1 MLEDRSYMREP
12 EWRPEASRSGISLC
26 LTLILINV
34 ACYILQHTVRGF
46 EETLA
51 LFPQRLQNGNVWEL
65 LSYQFLHGGLFHLLI
80 NCAMIWF
87 AGRQI
92 EEALGKAKFLV
103 LYLVA
108 GIFGGLLQCALSWS
122 GFLPP
127 AGVVGASAG
136 IFGLIA
142 AFAMVYWERELTFL
156 IMFVIP
162 VRMKAKYLLIALAV
176 IGVLGVISKE
186 GGIAHGAHL
195 GGMIWGVLFIL
206 LFIQGGTY
214 SGAEPWWDQLR
225 DRFSSRHRRKVV
237 TIDGGARAYS
247 RGQTKAEEV
256 DEIDFVES
264 EVDPILDKISEK
276 GIQSLTERERKILEQ
291 ARKKMRR

>member
-92 EEALGKAKFLV
+92 EEALGKSKFLV

-225 DRFSSRHRRKVV
+225 DRFSSGHRRKVV
-237 TIDGGARAYS
+237 TIDGGDRAYS
-247 RGQTKAEEV
+247 RGQIKAEEV

>member
-214 SGAEPWWDQLR
+214 SGAESWWDQLR
-225 DRFSSRHRRKVV
+225 DRLSSGHRRKVV

-247 RGQTKAEEV
+247 RGQIKAEEV

>member
-176 IGVLGVISKE
+176 IGVLGVISRE

-225 DRFSSRHRRKVV
+225 DRFSSGHRRKVV

-247 RGQTKAEEV
+247 RGQIKAEEV

>member
-12 EWRPEASRSGISLC
+12 EWRPEAARNGISLC

-225 DRFSSRHRRKVV
+225 DRFSSGHRRKVV

-247 RGQTKAEEV
+247 RGQIKAEEV

-291 ARKKMRR
+291 ARKKMGR

>member
-92 EEALGKAKFLV
+92 EEALGKAKFLA

-108 GIFGGLLQCALSWS
+108 GVFGGLLQCALSWS

-195 GGMIWGVLFIL
+195 GGMIWGCL
-206 LFIQGGTY
+206 LYT
-214 SGAEPWWDQLR
+214 SPSPR
-225 DRFSSRHRRKVV
+225 D
-237 TIDGGARAYS
+237 
-247 RGQTKAEEV
+247 
-256 DEIDFVES
+256 
-264 EVDPILDKISEK
+264 
-276 GIQSLTERERKILEQ
+276 
-291 ARKKMRR
+291 

>member
-247 RGQTKAEEV
+247 RGQIKAEEV

>member
-1 MLEDRSYMREP
+1 MLDDRSYMREP
-12 EWRPEASRSGISLC
+12 DWRPAAARSGISLC
-26 LTLILINV
+26 LTLIIVNV
-34 ACYILQHTVRGF
+34 ICYVLQHTVRGF
-46 EETLA
+46 EGALA
-51 LFPQRLQNGNVWEL
+51 LFPQRLQEGNIWEL

-92 EEALGKAKFLV
+92 EEALGKTKFLT

-108 GIFGGLLQCALSWS
+108 GVFGGLLQCALSWS

-156 IMFVIP
+156 IMFIIP

-176 IGVLGVISKE
+176 IGVLGIISKE

-206 LFIQGGTY
+206 LFVQGGTW
-214 SGAEPWWDQLR
+214 SGAEPWWDRLKERFDSGR
-225 DRFSSRHRRKVV
+225 DRKVV

-247 RGQTKAEEV
+247 RDQGKSLDVA
-256 DEIDFVES
+256 EIDFVES

-276 GIQSLTERERKILEQ
+276 GIQSLSERERKILEQ

>member
-108 GIFGGLLQCALSWS
+108 GVFGGLLQCALSWS

-176 IGVLGVISKE
+176 IGVLGIISKE

-214 SGAEPWWDQLR
+214 SGAEPWWDRLR
-225 DRFSSRHRRKVV
+225 DRFSSANRRKVV

-247 RGQTKAEEV
+247 RGQDKAEEV

>member
-176 IGVLGVISKE
+176 IGVLGVISRE

-225 DRFSSRHRRKVV
+225 DRFSSGHRRKVV

>member
-12 EWRPEASRSGISLC
+12 EWRPEASRSGVSLC

-34 ACYILQHTVRGF
+34 ACYILQHTIRGF
-46 EETLA
+46 EEMLA

-80 NCAMIWF
+80 NCVMIWF

-92 EEALGKAKFLV
+92 EEALGKAKFLA

-108 GIFGGLLQCALSWS
+108 GVFGGLLQCALSWS

-225 DRFSSRHRRKVV
+225 DRFSSGHRRKVV

-247 RGQTKAEEV
+247 RGQIKAEEV

>member
-225 DRFSSRHRRKVV
+225 DRFSSGHRRKVV

-247 RGQTKAEEV
+247 RGQDKAEEV
-256 DEIDFVES
+256 DEIDFLES

>member
-12 EWRPEASRSGISLC
+12 EWRPEAARSGISLC

-92 EEALGKAKFLV
+92 EEALGKAKFLA

-108 GIFGGLLQCALSWS
+108 GVFGGLLQCALSWS

-176 IGVLGVISKE
+176 IGVLGIISKE

-206 LFIQGGTY
+206 LFIQGGIY
-214 SGAEPWWDQLR
+214 SGAEPWWDRLR
-225 DRFSSRHRRKVV
+225 DRFSSGHRRKVV

-247 RGQTKAEEV
+247 RGQIKAEEV

-264 EVDPILDKISEK
+264 EVDPILDKISE
-276 GIQSLTERERKILEQ
+276 ISF
-291 ARKKMRR
+291 

>member
-225 DRFSSRHRRKVV
+225 DRFSSGHRRKVV

-247 RGQTKAEEV
+247 RGQIKAEEV
-256 DEIDFVES
+256 NEIDFVES

>member
-12 EWRPEASRSGISLC
+12 EWRPEAARSGISLC

-92 EEALGKAKFLV
+92 EEALGKAKFLA

-108 GIFGGLLQCALSWS
+108 GVFGGLLQCALSWS

-176 IGVLGVISKE
+176 IGVLGIISKE

-206 LFIQGGTY
+206 LFIQGGIY
-214 SGAEPWWDQLR
+214 SGAEPWWDRLR
-225 DRFSSRHRRKVV
+225 DRFSSGRRRKVV

-247 RGQTKAEEV
+247 RGQEKAEEV
-256 DEIDFVES
+256 DDIDYVES

-276 GIQSLTERERKILEQ
+276 GIHSLTERERVILEQ
-291 ARKKMRR
+291 ARKKMGR

>member
-214 SGAEPWWDQLR
+214 SGAEPLWDQLR
-225 DRFSSRHRRKVV
+225 DRFSSGHRRKVV

-247 RGQTKAEEV
+247 RGQIKAEEV

>member
-92 EEALGKAKFLV
+92 EVALGKAKFLV

-225 DRFSSRHRRKVV
+225 DRFSSGHRRKVV

-247 RGQTKAEEV
+247 RGQIKAEEV

>member
-225 DRFSSRHRRKVV
+225 DSFSSGHRRKVV

-247 RGQTKAEEV
+247 RGQIKAEEV

>member
-1 MLEDRSYMREP
+1 MLEDRPYMREP
-12 EWRPEASRSGISLC
+12 EWRPEASRSGISIC

-51 LFPQRLQNGNVWEL
+51 LFPQRLHNGNVWEL

-176 IGVLGVISKE
+176 IGILGVISKE

-225 DRFSSRHRRKVV
+225 DRFSSGHRRKVV

-247 RGQTKAEEV
+247 RGQEKTEEV

-276 GIQSLTERERKILEQ
+276 GIQSLTERERKILQQ

>member
-1 MLEDRSYMREP
+1 M
-12 EWRPEASRSGISLC
+12 
-26 LTLILINV
+26 
-34 ACYILQHTVRGF
+34 RGF
-46 EETLA
+46 EGALA
-51 LFPQRLQNGNVWEL
+51 LFPQRLQEGNIWEL

-92 EEALGKAKFLV
+92 EEALGKAKFLA

-108 GIFGGLLQCALSWS
+108 GVFGGLLQCCLSWS

-156 IMFVIP
+156 IMFIIP

-176 IGVLGVISKE
+176 IGVLGIISKQ

-206 LFIQGGTY
+206 FFVQGGTW
-214 SGAEPWWDQLR
+214 SGAEPWWDRLKERFDSGR
-225 DRFSSRHRRKVV
+225 DRKVV

-247 RGQTKAEEV
+247 RDQGKSVNVE
-256 DEIDFVES
+256 EIDFIKS

-276 GIQSLTERERKILEQ
+276 GIQSLSEREREILEQ
-291 ARKKMRR
+291 ARKKMGR

>member
-1 MLEDRSYMREP
+1 MREP

-92 EEALGKAKFLV
+92 EEALGKAKFLA

-108 GIFGGLLQCALSWS
+108 GVFGGLLQCALSWS

-176 IGVLGVISKE
+176 IGVLGIISKE

-214 SGAEPWWDQLR
+214 SDAEPWWDQLR
-225 DRFSSRHRRKVV
+225 NRFSSGDRRKVV
-237 TIDGGARAYS
+237 TINGGARAYS
-247 RGQTKAEEV
+247 RDQDKAEEA
-256 DEIDFVES
+256 DDIDFVES

>member
-12 EWRPEASRSGISLC
+12 EWRPEASRGGISLC

-176 IGVLGVISKE
+176 IGVLGVISRE

-225 DRFSSRHRRKVV
+225 DRFSSGHRRKVV

-247 RGQTKAEEV
+247 RGQIKAEEV

>member
-12 EWRPEASRSGISLC
+12 EWRPEASRSGVSLC

-34 ACYILQHTVRGF
+34 AGYILQHTIRGF

-92 EEALGKAKFLV
+92 EEALGKAKFLA

-108 GIFGGLLQCALSWS
+108 GVFGGLLQCALSWS

-127 AGVVGASAG
+127 VGVVGASAG

-176 IGVLGVISKE
+176 IGVLGIISKE

-214 SGAEPWWDQLR
+214 SGAEPWWDRLR
-225 DRFSSRHRRKVV
+225 DRISSRHRRKVV
-237 TIDGGARAYS
+237 TIDGGAHAYS
-247 RGQTKAEEV
+247 RGQDKAEEV

-276 GIQSLTERERKILEQ
+276 GIQSLTERERKILDQ

>member
-1 MLEDRSYMREP
+1 
-12 EWRPEASRSGISLC
+12 
-26 LTLILINV
+26 
-34 ACYILQHTVRGF
+34 
-46 EETLA
+46 LA
-51 LFPQRLQNGNVWEL
+51 LFPQRLQEGNIWEL

-92 EEALGKAKFLV
+92 EEALGKTKFLT

-108 GIFGGLLQCALSWS
+108 GVFGGLLQCALSWS

-225 DRFSSRHRRKVV
+225 DRFSSGHRRKVV

-247 RGQTKAEEV
+247 RGQIKAEEV

>member
-108 GIFGGLLQCALSWS
+108 GVFGGLLQCALSWS

-176 IGVLGVISKE
+176 IGVLGIISKE

-214 SGAEPWWDQLR
+214 SGAEPWWDRLR
-225 DRFSSRHRRKVV
+225 DRFSSANRRKVV

-247 RGQTKAEEV
+247 RGQDKAEEV

-291 ARKKMRR
+291 ARKKMGR

>member
-92 EEALGKAKFLV
+92 EEALGKAKFLA

-108 GIFGGLLQCALSWS
+108 GVFGGLLQCALSWS

-225 DRFSSRHRRKVV
+225 DRFSSGHRRKVV

-247 RGQTKAEEV
+247 RGQIKAEEV

>member
-12 EWRPEASRSGISLC
+12 EWRPEAARSGISLC

-92 EEALGKAKFLV
+92 EEALGKAKFLA

-108 GIFGGLLQCALSWS
+108 GVFGGLLQCALSWS

-225 DRFSSRHRRKVV
+225 DRFSSGHRRKVV

-247 RGQTKAEEV
+247 RGQIKAEEV

>member
-92 EEALGKAKFLV
+92 EETLGKAKFLV

-225 DRFSSRHRRKVV
+225 DRFSSGHRRKVV

-247 RGQTKAEEV
+247 RGQIKAEEV

>member
-12 EWRPEASRSGISLC
+12 EWLPEASRSGISLC

-176 IGVLGVISKE
+176 IGVLGVISRE

-225 DRFSSRHRRKVV
+225 DRFSSGHRRKVV

-247 RGQTKAEEV
+247 RGQIKAEEV

>member
-291 ARKKMRR
+291 ARKKMGR